1 MKPLKALITILFL
14 TALSVSA
21 QTNNTFGVKGGL
33 NVATNTNSPGVLNSF
48 SAGIFADVKI
58 ADALYFQPGVFY
70 SGKGL
75 KVLPT
80 PAYSTTRI
88 SYINVPLNFVYKLAA
103 GPGNFFIGAGP
114 FVAVALSAKEKGYGY
129 TSYEISS
136 MIYYER
142 KLPIG
147 NNDYVADVTYNNLK
161 RMEYGATALAGYHLK
176 NGLLLSVNYDLGL
189 TSITYSSSY
198 KTRVLGISVGYTF

>member
-14 TALSVSA
+14 TVLSVSA
-21 QTNNTFGVKGGL
+21 QTKSTFGVKGGL
-33 NVATNTNSPGVLNSF
+33 NIASTTNSTGVVNSF
-48 SAGIFADVKI
+48 SAGAFADIKLTR
-58 ADALYFQPGVFY
+58 ALYFQPGVFY

-75 KVLPT
+75 KQLPT
-80 PAYSTTRI
+80 PSYSTTRI
-88 SYINVPLNFVYKLAA
+88 RYINVPLNFVYKLAA

-114 FVAVALSAKEKGYGY
+114 FVAVAVSATEKGYGSSNY
-129 TSYEISS
+129 DSPAMSHYEV
-136 MIYYER
+136 
-142 KLPIG
+142 KVPIG
-147 NNDYVADVTYNNLK
+147 NDNRLEDASYNNLK

-189 TSITYSSSY
+189 TSIRYSSSY